1 MNERDFQTIKL
12 GGAMICSE
20 NIDLEKWTHDQVET
34 SRYLE
39 VRNERLVQR
48 KELEIWLWIQRRK
61 KTLELRKRRNSLKEM
76 CKEKRTKSPG
86 LGNFL
91 PLFHSSQVHHVL
103 CAVEYEHNSV
113 PLQVTSLEHIF
124 TKIILLF
131 SILSQSPQRL
141 PCSLFSIQEFS
152 LLCHYCHPLP
162 NTLSKSQDGLQA
174 QPDYMVCSHP
184 LAL

>member
-1 MNERDFQTIKL
+1 MNERDFPTIKL

-103 CAVEYEHNSV
+103 CAVEYESQLCTFIGDQLRAHFHQNYTAFSYTV
-113 PLQVTSLEHIF
+113 IVSSKVTL
-124 TKIILLF
+124 
-131 SILSQSPQRL
+131 
-141 PCSLFSIQEFS
+141 
-152 LLCHYCHPLP
+152 
-162 NTLSKSQDGLQA
+162 
-174 QPDYMVCSHP
+174 
-184 LAL
+184 